1 MDYVTGKSRGTR
13 IRKFL
18 AGVRRGYLPWLT
30 QSLRRLRPEAVL
42 SALRE
47 VRVNRRRYRPP
58 ERQGPR
64 FEILEPRIMLS
75 NVSWITPAGGDW
87 GVGANW
93 STGTVPGSG
102 DTAIVANLNPGA
114 QVTYGTGSSTV
125 AAVQASSPVE
135 ITGGTLTVTG
145 STQVTGTTLTL
156 DGGTLT
162 DTTLSTVSGGVI
174 QTASS
179 STTTLDAATL
189 DSNLTVTSGST
200 LDIADNLTLGSG
212 ATITV
217 DAGGTLNFVD
227 GTGNTQS
234 VSGSGSIVLDAAGG
248 SYAAGQ
254 INANGVNSGSSV
266 TFGGGIN
273 ITGEG
278 TTALPNTI
286 TAAANN
292 IIVFDNTFSN
302 ATITAAGGGG
312 VLQVGGTGAGPTVF
326 NGVSLDNNLT
336 LDANA
341 VLDVE
346 NSLNEAAGVA
356 VTQGTG
362 AQIDMLAGATGAQSA
377 LQPWVGD
384 GMVTAQISGFTG
396 TSSQLAGGVTFLD
409 SNQPGAAFGAVTVST
424 GGVITFQWQAA
435 ANGPVSSTS
444 INGSASNQWVR
455 IVRFNNLVAGFYSS
469 NDVQWTQIG
478 TSQVVNFVNPS
489 NLAGLTMSDTGGA
502 LTDAVMVGAQSITS
516 VIPNAFLPPTV
527 ATGAS
532 ASAGTVTGT
541 TVNLTVAGQA
551 HDGQTNSSLLYR
563 WSLLGTPPA
572 PVSFNANG
580 TDAAANTMV
589 TFTAAGT
596 YGFQV
601 TITDIEGVS
610 VTSEVS
616 VIVRQTPGSLVIAPS
631 TASLNASQAPSSV
644 QLLNA
649 AALTEN
655 NTRQFTAVA
664 YDQFGMAMATQ
675 PTITWSLS
683 SGGGSMAAAGLYT
696 APDVSGTAVVQASVG
711 GISATAN
718 ITITS
723 SSIAPAASSV
733 TVQDPD
739 FTDPSVGTGATA
751 YVNMPS
757 GEPWVGGGSAGV
769 SANNTNFTSGNPDA
783 PIGNQ
788 VAYLQD
794 TGALSQNITF
804 NTAGDYTLSL
814 QAA

>member
-278 TTALPNTI
+278 TAALPNTI

-362 AQIDMLAGATGAQSA
+362 AHIDMIAGATGAQSA
-377 LQPWVGD
+377 LQP
-384 GMVTAQISGFTG
+384 
-396 TSSQLAGGVTFLD
+396 
-409 SNQPGAAFGAVTVST
+409 
-424 GGVITFQWQAA
+424 
-435 ANGPVSSTS
+435 
-444 INGSASNQWVR
+444 
-455 IVRFNNLVAGFYSS
+455 
-469 NDVQWTQIG
+469 
-478 TSQVVNFVNPS
+478 
-489 NLAGLTMSDTGGA
+489 
-502 LTDAVMVGAQSITS
+502 
-516 VIPNAFLPPTV
+516 
-527 ATGAS
+527 
-532 ASAGTVTGT
+532 
-541 TVNLTVAGQA
+541 
-551 HDGQTNSSLLYR
+551 
-563 WSLLGTPPA
+563 
-572 PVSFNANG
+572 
-580 TDAAANTMV
+580 
-589 TFTAAGT
+589 
-596 YGFQV
+596 
-601 TITDIEGVS
+601 
-610 VTSEVS
+610 
-616 VIVRQTPGSLVIAPS
+616 
-631 TASLNASQAPSSV
+631 
-644 QLLNA
+644 
-649 AALTEN
+649 
-655 NTRQFTAVA
+655 
-664 YDQFGMAMATQ
+664 
-675 PTITWSLS
+675 
-683 SGGGSMAAAGLYT
+683 
-696 APDVSGTAVVQASVG
+696 
-711 GISATAN
+711 
-718 ITITS
+718 
-723 SSIAPAASSV
+723 
-733 TVQDPD
+733 
-739 FTDPSVGTGATA
+739 
-751 YVNMPS
+751 
-757 GEPWVGGGSAGV
+757 
-769 SANNTNFTSGNPDA
+769 
-783 PIGNQ
+783 
-788 VAYLQD
+788 
-794 TGALSQNITF
+794 
-804 NTAGDYTLSL
+804 
-814 QAA
+814 